1 MSTPDVAIDL
11 RGLRKRYGTVDALIG
26 LDLRVPTG
34 SIYGFLGRN
43 GAGKT
48 TTIKALMG
56 MIRVTAGEGLVLGH
70 RVGETEDGVAIRR
83 KRRMSARIALH
94 GRR

>member
-1 MSTPDVAIDL
+1 MSTPVAAIDL
-11 RGLRKRYGTVDALIG
+11 RGLRKRYGSVDALTG
-26 LDLRVPTG
+26 LDLQVPTG
-34 SIYGFLGRN
+34 SIFGFLGRN

-56 MIRVTAGEGLVLGH
+56 MIRVTAGEGFVLGH
-70 RVGETEDGVAIRR
+70 RVGDTQDGVPFAAGRR
-83 KRRMSARIALH
+83 TSARIAPP